1 MVVKLVS
8 DDAKDGEAVKSRK
21 RHRIVVSE
29 SMDLWMK
36 KEKPISVSLSLS
48 LALSL
53 SLCVSFLLP
62 CSVCLSVSVY
72 VFVVEN

>member
-53 SLCVSFLLP
+53 CVSFLLP
-62 CSVCLSVSVY
+62 CSVCLSVSV
-72 VFVVEN
+72 FVVKN

>member
-8 DDAKDGEAVKSRK
+8 DDAKDGGAVKSRK
-21 RHRIVVSE
+21 RHRIVVIE

-53 SLCVSFLLP
+53 CVSFLLP
-62 CSVCLSVSVY
+62 CSVCLSVSV
-72 VFVVEN
+72 FVVKN

>member
-21 RHRIVVSE
+21 RHRIVVIE

-53 SLCVSFLLP
+53 CVSFLLP
-62 CSVCLSVSVY
+62 CSVCLSVSV
-72 VFVVEN
+72 FVVKN

>member
-21 RHRIVVSE
+21 RHRIVVIE

-36 KEKPISVSLSLS
+36 KEKSISVSLSLS
-48 LALSL
+48 LAL

-62 CSVCLSVSVY
+62 CSVCLSVSV
-72 VFVVEN
+72 FVVKN

>member
-21 RHRIVVSE
+21 RHRIVVIE

-48 LALSL
+48 VAL

-62 CSVCLSVSVY
+62 CSVCLSVSV
-72 VFVVEN
+72 FVVKN

>member
-21 RHRIVVSE
+21 RHRIVVIE

-53 SLCVSFLLP
+53 CVSFLLP
-62 CSVCLSVSVY
+62 CSVCLSVSVFA
-72 VFVVEN
+72 VKN